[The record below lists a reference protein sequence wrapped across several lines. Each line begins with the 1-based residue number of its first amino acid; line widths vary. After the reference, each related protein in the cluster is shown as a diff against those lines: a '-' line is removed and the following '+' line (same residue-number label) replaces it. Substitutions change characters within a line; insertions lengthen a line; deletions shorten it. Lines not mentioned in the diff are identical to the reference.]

1 MKKLLS
7 VLLILLIP
15 FLVFAQ
21 TYTGKIIAIKDGD
34 TVVMLVKNKPQTIRL
49 AHIDTPEKKQP
60 YGTAAKIFL
69 SERIYGR
76 EVQAVIAGK
85 RDRNGRWIAE
95 IFSQNQ
101 NINKELVRNGL
112 AWHYKQYSKND
123 NYAALERIARQKK
136 TGLWKDQG
144 PIAPWQW
151 RKMKKG
157 KSAKVN
163 L

>member
-1 MKKLLS
+1 M
-7 VLLILLIP
+7 
-15 FLVFAQ
+15 
-21 TYTGKIIAIKDGD
+21 
-34 TVVMLVKNKPQTIRL
+34 
-49 AHIDTPEKKQP
+49 
-60 YGTAAKIFL
+60 
-69 SERIYGR
+69 
-76 EVQAVIAGK
+76 AGK
-85 RDRNGRWIAE
+85 PDRNGRWIAE

-136 TGLWKDQG
+136 TGLGKDQG
-144 PIAPWQW
+144 PTAPWQW

>member
-85 RDRNGRWIAE
+85 PDRNGRWIAE

>member
-21 TYTGKIIAIKDGD
+21 TYTGKIIAVKDGD
-34 TVVMLVKNKPQTIRL
+34 TVVMLVKDKQQTIRL

-60 YGTAAKIFL
+60 YGTAAKKYLSDRIF
-69 SERIYGR
+69 GR
-76 EVQAVIAGK
+76 QVQAVIAGK
-85 RDRNGRWIAE
+85 PDRNGRWIAE
-95 IFSQNQ
+95 IFSRNQ
-101 NINKELVRNGL
+101 NINKEMVRNGL
-112 AWHYKQYSKND
+112 AWHYKQYSKDD

-136 TGLWKDQG
+136 SGLWKDQL

-151 RKMKKG
+151 RKMKKV
-157 KSAKVN
+157 KSAKAH

>member
-7 VLLILLIP
+7 VLLIILIP
-15 FLVFAQ
+15 LLVFAQ
-21 TYTGKIIAIKDGD
+21 THSGKIIAIKDGD

-69 SERIYGR
+69 SGRIYGR

-85 RDRNGRWIAE
+85 PDRNCRWIAE

>member
-21 TYTGKIIAIKDGD
+21 THSGKIIAIKDGD

-85 RDRNGRWIAE
+85 PDRNGRWIAE

-144 PIAPWQW
+144 PTAPWQW